1 MTKPGYILLT
11 IFLSLCYS
19 HAWSQVSFQERA
31 QFAGIDYQHDG
42 FMYIGGIAVCDFDGD
57 GSADIYITNGE
68 GFPNQLYLNNK
79 DETFSE
85 VGQAS
90 GVADLSEGWGAICG
104 DIDNDGDADIYLT
117 NYFGENKLFLNNGEA
132 FFTDATAEAGV
143 GDVGPSTSAAF
154 ADYDNDGYLDIYVL
168 NRSQAVIDYANRLYR
183 NNGDGTFSD
192 VTESSG
198 SGDLG
203 TSLAVGFFDY
213 DNDNYSDI
221 YVVNEFGRDG
231 LYHNNGDG
239 TFTNLARDLDIPVGA
254 GMGVDFSDYD
264 NDGDIDIY
272 VTNLARDFLLTNNG
286 DGTFEDNGET
296 LGISNVTMAWGVNF
310 FDFDN
315 DGDEDIFVANGAMLW
330 PFIYNETNVFYV
342 NNGSLGFSERALD
355 MRLDDDGDGR
365 ASVCFDFNDDG
376 YGDLLIINVARGEL
390 RLFINQNSGN
400 NWIKVKLEGTESNRS
415 GVGAK
420 IKVEAGGVT
429 QYKEIAIGASF
440 ASMNSLVMGF
450 GLNKEEIVEKM
461 TVYWPSGV
469 IQEFTDISVNRL
481 LRINESAGIITSEE
495 KVTELPHSYRLSQ
508 NYPNPFNPS
517 TTIIYELP
525 ITVDVKLSIYNL
537 NGQIIMQINK
547 GIQSAGSHQIIWDAS
562 EFPSGIY
569 FYKLQTGGFSKTKKM
584 VLLK

>member
-1 MTKPGYILLT
+1 
-11 IFLSLCYS
+11 
-19 HAWSQVSFQERA
+19 
-31 QFAGIDYQHDG
+31 
-42 FMYIGGIAVCDFDGD
+42 MYIGGIAVCDFDGD

-239 TFTNLARDLDIPVGA
+239 TFTNVAIDLDIPLGA

-330 PFIYNETNVFYV
+330 PLIYNETNVFYV

-390 RLFINQNSGN
+390 RLFINHNSGN

>member
-1 MTKPGYILLT
+1 MTKPGYLLLT
-11 IFLSLCYS
+11 ILFILCS
-19 HAWSQVSFQERA
+19 DDAWSQVSFRERA
-31 QFAGIDYQHDG
+31 QIAGIDYQHNG

-57 GSADIYITNGE
+57 GSQDIYITNGE
-68 GFPNQLYLNNK
+68 RFPNQLYLNNK

-90 GVADLSEGWGAICG
+90 GVADLSEGWGAICA

-117 NYFGENKLFLNNGEA
+117 NYFGENKLFLNDGKA

-143 GDVGPSTSAAF
+143 GDVGPSTSAALV
-154 ADYDNDGYLDIYVL
+154 DYDNDGYLDIYVL
-168 NRSQAVIDYANRLYR
+168 NRSQAVVDYANRLYR

-192 VTESSG
+192 VTDSSG
-198 SGDLG
+198 SGDMG
-203 TSLAVGFFDY
+203 TSLAVGIFDY
-213 DNDNYSDI
+213 DNDNYPDI

-239 TFTNLARDLDIPVGA
+239 TFTNLARELGIPLGA

-286 DGTFEDNGET
+286 DGTFEDNGEA
-296 LGISNVTMAWGVNF
+296 LGITNVTMAWGVNF
-310 FDFDN
+310 FDYDN
-315 DGDEDIFVANGAMLW
+315 DGDEDIYVVNGAMAW
-330 PFIYNETNVFYV
+330 PQIYSETNVFYI
-342 NNGSLGFSERALD
+342 NNGTLGFSEKASN
-355 MRLDDDGDGR
+355 MRLDDNGDGR
-365 ASVCFDFNDDG
+365 ASVCFDFNNDG
-376 YGDLLIINVARGEL
+376 YGDLLMINVSRGEL

-429 QYKEIAIGASF
+429 QYKEIAVGASF

-450 GLNKEEIVEKM
+450 GLNKEEIIEKM

-481 LRINESAGIITSEE
+481 LKINESEESRSLKEIIDEVPQSFA
-495 KVTELPHSYRLSQ
+495 LLQ
-508 NYPNPFNPS
+508 NYPNPFNPE
-517 TTIIYELP
+517 TTISYDLPTDGEVKITIFNLSGQTITLFDKGMQTSGSYEL
-525 ITVDVKLSIYNL
+525 
-537 NGQIIMQINK
+537 
-547 GIQSAGSHQIIWDAS
+547 IWDS
-562 EFPSGIY
+562 KENPSGIY
-569 FYKLQTGGFSKTKKM
+569 FYKLQSGNFSQTKKM
-584 VLLK
+584 ILLR